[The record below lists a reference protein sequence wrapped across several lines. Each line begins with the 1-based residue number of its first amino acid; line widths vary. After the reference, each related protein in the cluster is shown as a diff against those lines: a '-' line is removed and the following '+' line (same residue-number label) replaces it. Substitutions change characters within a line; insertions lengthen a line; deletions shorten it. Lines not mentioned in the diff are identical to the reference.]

1 MASDLANVLVQTYR
15 RLTTPHPMAHK
26 VDLTGRN
33 IIVTGGAEGSIG
45 YEVAKTLA
53 AWGADVVVTTL
64 VACERLE
71 RSLRNDLRSLE
82 VDAPRLAA
90 RDVDLSDPASVADF
104 AAWYAERV
112 DELHVLVNN
121 AGVFKDMAKRSKAPV
136 LAADGTEVH
145 WRVNFLGT
153 FHLTTLLIPMLKSG
167 GAGGDARVVITS
179 SDPHRLA
186 RNASFFCES
195 SDDYDSWDTYAR
207 SKLALVHFSYEI
219 QRRYAEEFNLQSAVL
234 HPGSVQTNLQLAGLD
249 RNPVLSRMHRLAGPL
264 MKPFFLTPNQ
274 GAQTTIFC
282 ATTTPLEGG
291 RYYESCAVSEA
302 SEEASDELVARRL
315 WDEAADWVAAQE
327 AARAIE

>member
-1 MASDLANVLVQTYR
+1 MPSDFVNVVVQTYR

-26 VDLTGRN
+26 VDLTGKN
-33 IIVTGGAEGSIG
+33 AIVTGGAERSIG

-64 VACERLE
+64 VGGQRLE
-71 RSLRNDLRSLE
+71 QSLHNDLRSLE
-82 VDAPRLAA
+82 VDEPRLTA
-90 RDVDLSDPASVADF
+90 REMDLSDPASVADF
-104 AAWYAERV
+104 VAWYAERT

-121 AGVFKDMAKRSKAPV
+121 AGVFKDMAKRSKAPI
-136 LAADGTEVH
+136 LAADGIEVH

-153 FHLTTLLIPMLKSG
+153 FHLTMLLIPMLKHG

-186 RNASFFCES
+186 SNASLFSENS
-195 SDDYDSWDTYAR
+195 GDYDSWDTYAR
-207 SKLALVHFSYEI
+207 SKLALVHFSNEI

-249 RNPVLSRMHRLAGPL
+249 RNPVLSRMHRLAEPL

-291 RYYESCAVSEA
+291 RYYESCAISEA
-302 SEEASDELVARRL
+302 SEEASEELVAKRL

-327 AARAIE
+327 AAHGAE